1 MLEHG
6 GSTPGLEA
14 TKPTGSSPRRSGR
27 SAHSGSFGASK
38 PIAPYHPDV
47 LPADGYSLSARQL
60 MAASVA
66 AFVFG
71 GMGSWN
77 DTGFA
82 DREMQARYERV
93 TRQLYIAVMDGL
105 VTAVNASVSS

>member
-1 MLEHG
+1 
-6 GSTPGLEA
+6 
-14 TKPTGSSPRRSGR
+14 
-27 SAHSGSFGASK
+27 
-38 PIAPYHPDV
+38 
-47 LPADGYSLSARQL
+47 